1 MRFTFGALIITLVA
15 AGTVQAQSLA
25 DIARAERARRVDAAP
40 GRLINNENI
49 SVSLSTLALA
59 PPPVERDQQGPG
71 ADEVSQ
77 ESSEEVR
84 EEARDEVVASEEE
97 WAEWEAVVAEQRS
110 VVQSLEDRELR
121 QQLEMNRIRNLFTA
135 PVTTQAERAQA
146 QAGLDQAQAQ
156 LDSIRMELEEARTAL
171 EEILAQEPGGI
182 Q

>member
-1 MRFTFGALIITLVA
+1 MGVLIITLVS

-25 DIARAERARRVDAAP
+25 EIARWERVRRANAAP

-49 SVSLSTLALA
+49 SVSLSARALA
-59 PPPVERDQQGPG
+59 PPPVERDEEGSG
-71 ADEVSQ
+71 TDEVSQ
-77 ESSEEVR
+77 EPS
-84 EEARDEVVASEEE
+84 EEARNEEAASEEE
-97 WAEWEAVVAEQRS
+97 LAEWEAAVAEQRA

-146 QAGLDQAQAQ
+146 QAGLDQAQSQ
-156 LDSIRMELEEARTAL
+156 LDSIRTELEAARMAL
-171 EEILAQEPGGI
+171 EEILAEEPGGS